1 MLFRIRRL
9 LKLLGRNAIV
19 LWYVCRHRS
28 TPGLIKIAAVLLVV
42 YAISP
47 IDAIPDWI
55 PVLGWLD
62 DVTILA
68 FGIPLILRQV
78 PLEVLDEAQASASGF
93 FSRMFLRAGKKR

>member
-19 LWYVCRHRS
+19 LWYVCLHRG
-28 TPGLIKIAAVLLVV
+28 TPVFVKIATVLLVL
-42 YAISP
+42 YAVSP
-47 IDAIPDWI
+47 IDGIPDWI
-55 PVLGWLD
+55 PVLGWID

-78 PLEVLDEAQASASGF
+78 PHQVLDEAQTSASGF
-93 FSRMFLRAGKKR
+93 LSRMFLRAGKKH